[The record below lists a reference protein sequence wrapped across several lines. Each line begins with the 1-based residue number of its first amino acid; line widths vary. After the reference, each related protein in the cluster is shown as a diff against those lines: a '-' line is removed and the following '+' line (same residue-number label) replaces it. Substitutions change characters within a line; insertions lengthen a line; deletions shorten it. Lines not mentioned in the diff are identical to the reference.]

1 MICGDAWLLPKTS
14 GSWWLNTV
22 SCAYWCARITADGTN
37 LFSFLHRIT
46 FCFSISYIFYIR
58 VLCQIVFGM
67 FSSHILLGLS
77 TVEGLRSALS
87 FASRASL
94 PYIPSATG
102 WGSVY
107 SRGSFS
113 CLYKSND
120 SSSICKNFH
129 TPLSS
134 LGVYLGPLCH
144 VLVPSLLPTPVLVSV
159 ARQCTSKPGWGF
171 YTTLNYNKPQAFLSI
186 CFFK

>member
-1 MICGDAWLLPKTS
+1 MHGCCLKLL
-14 GSWWLNTV
+14 
-22 SCAYWCARITADGTN
+22 AADSTLSHVLIGVPELLLMEPPY

-58 VLCQIVFGM
+58 VLCQIVFEM

-87 FASRASL
+87 FASRAAL

-144 VLVPSLLPTPVLVSV
+144 ALVPSLLPTPVLVSM

-171 YTTLNYNKPQAFLSI
+171 
-186 CFFK
+186 